1 MSRTAP
7 TPIHWHILTGE
18 YPPVPGGVAD
28 YTRLVARALVT
39 QGDAVTVWTP
49 ASGHVAFGTDD
60 HGVRIEALPDHFGPR
75 ALAALECRVGRR
87 DPAHRLFVQYVPH
100 AFGWRGGNLPFCLW
114 LATRPRR
121 ATWVMF
127 HEVYVP
133 IDRRQSLL
141 ANGLGVVTR
150 AMASLV
156 AAAASRIFVSI
167 PAWERLVRPSAP
179 PGTAIEWMPVPS
191 AIPAPADG
199 SREPADVAAIRLRF
213 GGGRRLVGHFGTFG
227 ALVRPLLLDMLPHV
241 MRQTDVNLLLVG
253 RGSAAAA
260 EEALRRWPA
269 LRGRVLA
276 AGALDALDVSRH
288 LAACDCLLQPY
299 PDGISSR
306 RTSAM
311 AALAHGKPLVTTAGP
326 LTESLWRE
334 TPAVV
339 LCEPGDVAAA
349 TAAVAALIGQ
359 PSELARRAAAARR
372 LYADRFDLSHTVAR
386 LRGAEGAPEPA
397 RAGWAALE
405 RASAAGHPSAVERV
419 SVVEQPS

>member
-179 PGTAIEWMPVPS
+179 P
-191 AIPAPADG
+191 
-199 SREPADVAAIRLRF
+199 
-213 GGGRRLVGHFGTFG
+213 
-227 ALVRPLLLDMLPHV
+227 
-241 MRQTDVNLLLVG
+241 
-253 RGSAAAA
+253 
-260 EEALRRWPA
+260 LRRSLSLAP
-269 LRGRVLA
+269 LMHRPRSRGRFDSMGAYHVQPIQRESATQSSGQVLA
-276 AGALDALDVSRH
+276 LAG
-288 LAACDCLLQPY
+288 
-299 PDGISSR
+299 
-306 RTSAM
+306 T
-311 AALAHGKPLVTTAGP
+311 GKARNVCGRDI
-326 LTESLWRE
+326 E
-334 TPAVV
+334 V
-339 LCEPGDVAAA
+339 LGSNVER
-349 TAAVAALIGQ
+349 ALI
-359 PSELARRAAAARR
+359 ARRRGCYARFFSIR
-372 LYADRFDLSHTVAR
+372 WRRNGAR
-386 LRGAEGAPEPA
+386 Y
-397 RAGWAALE
+397 
-405 RASAAGHPSAVERV
+405 
-419 SVVEQPS
+419 